1 MEIIVPA
8 AGLSTRFPNTKP
20 KYLLYDYK
28 NTLMIRNAVEQFID
42 SSHRITIGI
51 LKEHA
56 DKYNAVHH
64 IANAI
69 PDVNIVILEH
79 QTKGPADT
87 VYQILNH
94 LSNHDFEFLVKDCD
108 SFFTHE
114 YQYGNYVCVSSIDQ
128 HDVLKKLYS
137 KSFVQYN
144 DQDIITN
151 IIEKRV
157 VSDTFCVGGYKFQ
170 NSVTFKEAF
179 ENLSKQTNE
188 IFVSH
193 IIQHCLL
200 NNKIFVKK
208 PVKNYIDVGTAEDW
222 FEYNNKP
229 VIFCDID
236 GTLIKAQSRFGS
248 YSYAHDPI
256 VLEENYQ
263 RIKAYYDRGCQ
274 IIFTTARPSSYD
286 TQTLAM
292 LTKLGFKDCKLVS
305 GLNNST
311 RIVVN
316 DFNEAN
322 PYPRAIA
329 VNIKRDHDTLKDY
342 L

>member
-8 AGLSTRFPNTKP
+8 AGLSTRFPNTRP

-28 NTLMIRNAVEQFID
+28 NTLMIRNAVEQFIG
-42 SSHRITIGI
+42 SQHKITVGI

-56 DKYNAVHH
+56 EKYNAVNH
-64 IANAI
+64 ITNAI
-69 PDVNIVILEH
+69 PDVNVVVLEDR
-79 QTKGPADT
+79 TKGPADT
-87 VYQILNH
+87 VYQILKH
-94 LSNHDFEFLVKDCD
+94 LPNKDVEILIKDCD

-114 YQYGNYVCVSSIDQ
+114 YQEGNYVCVSSIDK
-128 HDVLKKLYS
+128 HEIIKKLYS

-144 DQDIITN
+144 DQGIITN

-170 NSVTFKEAF
+170 SSFAYIEAF
-179 ENLSKQTNE
+179 EKLSEQTDE

-200 NNKIFVKK
+200 NNKIFVNNS
-208 PVKNYIDVGTAEDW
+208 VENYVDVGTAEDW

-256 VLEENYQ
+256 VLEGNYQ
-263 RIKAYYDRGCQ
+263 KIKTYYDRGCQ
-274 IIFTTARPSSYD
+274 IVFTTARPSAYD
-286 TQTLAM
+286 AQTLAM
-292 LTKLGFKDCKLVS
+292 LAKLGFNGCKLVS
-305 GLNNST
+305 GLNNSA
-311 RIVVN
+311 RILVN

-322 PYPRAIA
+322 PYPRAIS